1 MKKTGK
7 ITIIITTILLLTAVI
22 CSGAWVTREGE
33 RVFIEDRTG
42 ERWDVTEAQSLG
54 FVPHKF
60 QYGIGKNAFT
70 PLQDE
75 DFEGERVSAFLNTRI
90 IGISVKEEAHA
101 YAVNR
106 LRHHEIANTTIAGEA
121 IAAGY

>member
-1 MKKTGK
+1 M
-7 ITIIITTILLLTAVI
+7 TTILLLTADI
-22 CSGAWVTREGE
+22 CIGAWVTREGE

-42 ERWDVTEAQSLG
+42 ERWDVTDAQSLG

-60 QYGIGKNAFT
+60 QYGIGKDAFT
-70 PLQDE
+70 TLHDE
-75 DFEGERVSAFLNTRI
+75 DFGEERVSAFLNTRI
-90 IGISVKEEAHA
+90 IGISIKEEAHA

-106 LRHHEIANTTIAGEA
+106 LKYHEIANTTIAGEA